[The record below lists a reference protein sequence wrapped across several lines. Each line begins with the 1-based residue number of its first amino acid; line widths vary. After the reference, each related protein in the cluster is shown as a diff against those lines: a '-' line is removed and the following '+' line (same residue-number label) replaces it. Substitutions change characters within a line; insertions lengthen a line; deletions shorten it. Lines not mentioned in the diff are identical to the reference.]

1 MPVQPS
7 VRESEE
13 EMEAGK
19 ESQFPETN
27 GELEQRRESERGGEE
42 TMDESTEDRDSDLDE
57 SEEQE
62 EEESSGKSPE
72 HLSCWLAV
80 VKRTYFD

>member
-7 VRESEE
+7 AKESEG

-19 ESQFPETN
+19 GSRPPEAD
-27 GELEQRRESERGGEE
+27 GELEQRRESERRGEE
-42 TMDESTEDRDSDLDE
+42 TVDESTEDRDSDLDE

-62 EEESSGKSPE
+62 EEGSSGEPVPFFYQRLRELLK
-72 HLSCWLAV
+72 
-80 VKRTYFD
+80 